1 MKIKDAKK
9 SSQSTRNIKKLS
21 KKQIET
27 KNEKETK
34 FKEETNVKK
43 YSTNLSY
50 LIPKEAQKVMMD
62 QELPL
67 ANKNRNRKR
76 KLEQFKPRVG
86 IKKKEALEN
95 ITTFCHTSVSGQTA
109 ISGSGQTAI
118 SGSGQTAI
126 SSSDQTSDSGQ
137 IAKKNKYRDKNR
149 PSGSSGSGQTLVA
162 GQTAISSYGQ
172 VSGSCQASGSGQTTK
187 KNKKITLKENV
198 GPTTCA
204 ICKKKFTRSADMQNH
219 VAAIHE
225 GKKPYQCPRCG
236 MKFGQNSA
244 VHLHFRKK
252 HSEEVETLVSLQIK
266 NYRIF
271 SKFQ

>member
-34 FKEETNVKK
+34 IKEETNVKK

-76 KLEQFKPRVG
+76 KISDSSDKPRVR

-95 ITTFCHTSVSGQTA
+95 IAAQLKSEDENQSKLLVFFPNFS
-109 ISGSGQTAI
+109 
-118 SGSGQTAI
+118 
-126 SSSDQTSDSGQ
+126 
-137 IAKKNKYRDKNR
+137 
-149 PSGSSGSGQTLVA
+149 PTL
-162 GQTAISSYGQ
+162 
-172 VSGSCQASGSGQTTK
+172 
-187 KNKKITLKENV
+187 
-198 GPTTCA
+198 
-204 ICKKKFTRSADMQNH
+204 
-219 VAAIHE
+219 
-225 GKKPYQCPRCG
+225 
-236 MKFGQNSA
+236 
-244 VHLHFRKK
+244 
-252 HSEEVETLVSLQIK
+252 
-266 NYRIF
+266 
-271 SKFQ
+271 

>member
-9 SSQSTRNIKKLS
+9 SSQTTRNIKKLS

-95 ITTFCHTSVSGQTA
+95 ITAFCQTSV
-109 ISGSGQTAI
+109 SGQTAI

-137 IAKKNKYRDKNR
+137 IAKKNKFRDKNR
-149 PSGSSGSGQTLVA
+149 PSGSSGSGQTLVS

-172 VSGSCQASGSGQTTK
+172 VSGSCQASVSGQTTK
-187 KNKKITLKENV
+187 KNKKITLKEKNKKSD
-198 GPTTCA
+198 GPTKCA
-204 ICKKKFTRSADMQNH
+204 ICKKKFTRRSDMQSH
-219 VAAIHE
+219 VDVVHE

-244 VHLHFRKK
+244 VHKHFRKK
-252 HSEEVETLVSLQIK
+252 HSEEVETLVSLQVK

>member
-9 SSQSTRNIKKLS
+9 SSQTTRNIKKLS

-34 FKEETNVKK
+34 VKEETNVKK

-95 ITTFCHTSVSGQTA
+95 ITTFCQTSV
-109 ISGSGQTAI
+109 SGQTAI

-137 IAKKNKYRDKNR
+137 IAKKNKFRDKNR
-149 PSGSSGSGQTLVA
+149 PSGSSGSGQTLVS
-162 GQTAISSYGQ
+162 GQTAISSYG
-172 VSGSCQASGSGQTTK
+172 QASGSGQTTK
-187 KNKKITLKENV
+187 KNKKITLKENI
-198 GPTTCA
+198 GPTTCV

-244 VHLHFRKK
+244 VHKHFRKK
-252 HSEEVETLVSLQIK
+252 HSEELETLVSLQVK

-271 SKFQ
+271 FKISVKKIL